1 MKMMGHPLGLN
12 PLFNVDVIFIP
23 VNIIISI
30 LYLYIIMED
39 LRLRFDELHLQLLH
53 NHHNIHNEIIPF
65 EAREDTGCLL
75 GRIQTIASYLIE
87 NYNDQEIEEEYMF
100 IMDEFIRKPSD
111 NFRLN
116 EFKLN
121 TYKTY
126 KKIHNNYK
134 NFLKEYE
141 KMRQTPTRLLVS
153 RIKQQIDRYIESINK
168 ERKEINITQQIFK
181 RNSEFD
187 EYTNII
193 DIYIGKITEIFDGYI
208 NHIISNK
215 NVEGQRGPNA
225 KGPNVR
231 GPNARRPNVR
241 GQRTVRGPNV
251 RSKTSSPPKKRANQ
265 QTFKPKPP
273 SPPKTRTNAKVEE
286 PKLDIKGRLKQL
298 KKYTADKLR
307 NIAQLPESEIK
318 RVYDKIMVEYNRI
331 VNKTEYL
338 NAVDTP
344 LFIEYVTILEDIEKN
359 IDQFKRYLGSA

>member
-1 MKMMGHPLGLN
+1 
-12 PLFNVDVIFIP
+12 
-23 VNIIISI
+23 
-30 LYLYIIMED
+30 MED

-53 NHHNIHNEIIPF
+53 NHHNIHNELIPF

-87 NYNDQEIEEEYMF
+87 NYNDQEIEEEYRF

-141 KMRQTPTRLLVS
+141 KMRQNPTRLLVT

-168 ERKEINITQQIFK
+168 DRKEINITQQIFK

-193 DIYIGKITEIFDGYI
+193 DIYIGKITEIFEEYTKR
-208 NHIISNK
+208 IISNK
-215 NVEGQRGPNA
+215 NVEEIVGIRPGMGNTRGPNVR
-225 KGPNVR
+225 GQRTVR
-231 GPNARRPNVR
+231 GPNARRPN
-241 GQRTVRGPNV
+241 VRGPNV

-265 QTFKPKPP
+265 QTVKPKPP
-273 SPPKTRTNAKVEE
+273 SPPKTRAKPNAKVEE

-307 NIAQLPESEIK
+307 NIAQLPEPEIK

-331 VNKTEYL
+331 VNKPEYL

-359 IDQFKRYLGSA
+359 IDQFKRYLGSD

>member
-1 MKMMGHPLGLN
+1 
-12 PLFNVDVIFIP
+12 
-23 VNIIISI
+23 
-30 LYLYIIMED
+30 MED

-87 NYNDQEIEEEYMF
+87 NYNDQEIEEEYRF

-141 KMRQTPTRLLVS
+141 KMRQNPTRLLVT

-168 ERKEINITQQIFK
+168 DRKEINITQQIFK

-208 NHIISNK
+208 NRIISNK
-215 NVEGQRGPNA
+215 NVEGQRGPN
-225 KGPNVR
+225 VR
-231 GPNARRPNVR
+231 GPNAK
-241 GQRTVRGPNV
+241 GQRTVRGPNVRGPNV

-265 QTFKPKPP
+265 QSAKPKPP
-273 SPPKTRTNAKVEE
+273 SPPKTRTNAKSKTEE

-307 NIAQLPESEIK
+307 NIAQLPEPEIK

-331 VNKTEYL
+331 VNKPEYL

-359 IDQFKRYLGSA
+359 IDQFKRYLGSD

>member
-1 MKMMGHPLGLN
+1 
-12 PLFNVDVIFIP
+12 
-23 VNIIISI
+23 
-30 LYLYIIMED
+30 MED

-53 NHHNIHNEIIPF
+53 NHHNIHNEMIPF
-65 EAREDTGCLL
+65 KAREDTGCLL

-111 NFRLN
+111 NFKLN

-141 KMRQTPTRLLVS
+141 KMLQTPTRLLVS

-181 RNSEFD
+181 RNSEFN

-208 NHIISNK
+208 NRIISNK

-225 KGPNVR
+225 KGQRTVRGPNARGPNVRGPNTRGPNVR
-231 GPNARRPNVR
+231 GPNA
-241 GQRTVRGPNV
+241 

-265 QTFKPKPP
+265 QTVNRVAKSKPP

-307 NIAQLPESEIK
+307 NIAQLPEQEVK

-331 VNKTEYL
+331 INKPEYL

-344 LFIEYVTILEDIEKN
+344 LFIEYGTILEDIDKN
-359 IDQFKRYLGSA
+359 IVQFKRYLGSD